1 MAETTPH
8 SADRQANP
16 LALPLMIVSAV
27 AVVEAVGLIILAI
40 ALARRPEP
48 VSNAAASQSPAASP
62 AQAPPAPVAGDR
74 ATPANTNAAPAAS
87 PAHNGIAAPGFVQGK
102 KGQRVESAG
111 FGITVEKIVYEPHYK
126 ELASIHENE
135 RYLAL
140 MLKVENNTGGNAT
153 LYPSQFRLQDDQ
165 GYGYD
170 PLGVKLATPILE
182 WTTMGNR
189 QTIRGYTDFVIPK
202 SAKGLTL
209 IYSHDPQAIHIELGE

>member
-8 SADRQANP
+8 SVTRQSNP
-16 LALPLMIVSAV
+16 LALPLMVVSAV
-27 AVVEAVGLIILAI
+27 AVVEAVGLIVLAI
-40 ALARRPEP
+40 ALSRRPEP
-48 VSNAAASQSPAASP
+48 APNAIAFQPPAATP
-62 AQAPPAPVAGDR
+62 THAPPAPAADR
-74 ATPANTNAAPAAS
+74 ATPANANTTPAAS
-87 PAHNGIAAPGFVQGK
+87 PAHNGVGAQGFVQGN

-111 FGITVEKIVYEPHYK
+111 FGITVEKITYEPYYK
-126 ELASIHENE
+126 ELASIHEGE

-140 MLKVENNTGGNAT
+140 LLKVENNTGGNAT

-170 PLGVKLATPILE
+170 PLGVKLVTPILE

-189 QTIRGYTDFVIPK
+189 ETIRGYTDFVIPK

-209 IYSHDPQAIHIELGE
+209 IYSHDPQPIHIELGE